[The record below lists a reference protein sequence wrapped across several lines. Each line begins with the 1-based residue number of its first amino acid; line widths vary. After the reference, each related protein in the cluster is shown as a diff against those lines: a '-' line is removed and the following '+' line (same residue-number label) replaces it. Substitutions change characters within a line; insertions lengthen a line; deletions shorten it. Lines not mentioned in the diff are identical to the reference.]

1 MTMDKASKI
10 TVAALELDIRWADK
24 TYNLD
29 AVGRMLAALDGKCD
43 IVILPEMFA
52 TGFTF
57 DSGLAEDWCGQIGDS
72 IRCFAQKHRMALSGT
87 YLANDKNILCN
98 RAFFQTPD
106 GKCYHYDKRHLFS
119 LGGEDKYLKAG
130 ESRCV
135 FNYLG
140 WNISM
145 FVCYDL
151 RFPKWMRNEG
161 NAYDLALL
169 PANWP
174 ARRDYAWRHLQI
186 ARAIENEA
194 YLVSCN
200 RRGLD
205 ASGVEHIGNSMALD
219 YAGKPVGSRLDDGVM
234 IAELDKDR
242 LDAFRD
248 KYRFWQDAD

>member
-1 MTMDKASKI
+1 MMEKAERI
-10 TVAALELDIRWADK
+10 TVASLELDIRWADK
-24 TYNLD
+24 KHNLETV
-29 AVGRMLAALDGKCD
+29 AQMLATLDGKCD
-43 IVILPEMFA
+43 IAVLPEMFA

-57 DSGLAEDWCGQIGDS
+57 DPELAEGEDGLIVES
-72 IRCFAQKHRMALSGT
+72 IRCFAQKHRMSLCGT
-87 YLANDKNILCN
+87 YLAIDKNILCN
-98 RAFFQTPD
+98 RAFFLTPE
-106 GKCYHYDKRHLFS
+106 GRCYNYDKRHLFS
-119 LGGEDKYLKAG
+119 LGSEDKHLKAG
-130 ESRCV
+130 DSKCV

-140 WNISM
+140 WNITM

-169 PANWP
+169 PASWP

-200 RRGLD
+200 RRGVD
-205 ASGVEHIGNSMALD
+205 ASGIEHIGGSMALD
-219 YAGKPVGSRLDDGVM
+219 YAGKPIGKDAGDGTL
-234 IAELDKDR
+234 IAELDKSR